1 MKRTCLFLIGPL
13 LAASC
18 AHRQTLQTTTANPY
32 YGEYSSKNTVE
43 LVRDAPVVK
52 EYTIRPYV
60 HPTNPNVR
68 MPGGSMFVV
77 TRPGRWNTEPN
88 TRNGIVVEP
97 QYASTEENVVARRSV
112 QQARAAEAKAERA
125 RKLALDGTLE
135 NRSAQR
141 RLEERVE
148 VLEAEVKRRN
158 AE

>member
-1 MKRTCLFLIGPL
+1 MKRIWILLSLPL

-18 AHRQTLQTTTANPY
+18 AHRETLQTTTANPH

-68 MPGGSMFVV
+68 MPGGSMFIV
-77 TRPGRWNTEPN
+77 TRPSRWNTEPN

-97 QYASTEENVVARRSV
+97 QYASTSENVVARRSA
-112 QQARAAEAKAERA
+112 QQARSAEAKAEKA
-125 RKLALDGTLE
+125 RKLALDGALE
-135 NRSAQR
+135 NRSTQR
-141 RLEERVE
+141 RLEERIE
-148 VLEAEVKRRN
+148 VLEAEAKRRSG
-158 AE
+158 E